1 MKNLVFILFVFVSQS
16 LFSQIDPWGK
26 VREVNIQYNSD
37 LIKSSDLIK
46 IEKQIVDSINR
57 YRLSKGKNVLKY
69 DSSQSNNA
77 RKWSD
82 FLTSEVLQSQD
93 DTLRLR
99 HSQNGFI
106 ENCYAMAR
114 YCDIEKLSNKFFY
127 NQLPSSVYQ
136 SWFNSKKGNNEGMLM
151 NGEKIGVGVSF
162 GLKDN
167 GSMFTVVTMQIK

>member
-1 MKNLVFILFVFVSQS
+1 MKKLVFILFVFISQVM
-16 LFSQIDPWGK
+16 FSQTDPWSK
-26 VREVNIQYNSD
+26 VREVNIQYNRE
-37 LIKSSDLIK
+37 LIKSADLIK
-46 IEKQIVDSINR
+46 IEKQIVDSINQ
-57 YRLSKGKNVLKY
+57 YRISKGKNILKY

-93 DTLRLR
+93 DTLTLR

-106 ENCYAMAR
+106 ENCFAMAEN
-114 YCDIEKLSNKFFY
+114 CDIRKLSNKFFY
-127 NQLPSSVYQ
+127 NQLPSWVYQ
-136 SWFNSKKGNNEGMLM
+136 GWLESKGHNAGMLM

-162 GLKDN
+162 ALKDN

>member
-1 MKNLVFILFVFVSQS
+1 MKNLVFILFVFVSQV
-16 LFSQIDPWGK
+16 LFSQTDPWAK
-26 VREVNIQYNSD
+26 VREVNIQYNREI
-37 LIKSSDLIK
+37 IKSADLIK
-46 IEKQIVDSINR
+46 IEKQIVDSINQ

-114 YCDIEKLSNKFFY
+114 YCDIEKLSYKFFY

-136 SWFNSKKGNNEGMLM
+136 CWFKSKGHNAGMLM
-151 NGEKIGVGVSF
+151 NGEKIGIGVSF
-162 GLKDN
+162 ALKDN
-167 GSMFTVVTMQIK
+167 GTMFTVVTMQIK

>member
-1 MKNLVFILFVFVSQS
+1 MKNLVFILFVFISKVM
-16 LFSQIDPWGK
+16 FSQTDPWAK
-26 VREVNIQYNSD
+26 VREVNIQYNREI
-37 LIKSSDLIK
+37 IKSADLIK
-46 IEKQIVDSINR
+46 IEKQIVDSINQ

-136 SWFNSKKGNNEGMLM
+136 CWFKSKGHNAGMLM
-151 NGEKIGVGVSF
+151 NGETIGVGVSF